1 MKKLLTFFLA
11 CAVLLAV
18 TVPAYAVEYTE
29 TVETYGTTESP
40 GKKIIIQGDET
51 LMLVTTPI
59 ECTEEALHPEIQKML
74 AAAWVQINAAGTLAD
89 LTPGIIPAL
98 EKVKA
103 NSSDPMVKRLTVKD
117 LVICDLFDVSL
128 IKNKTEF
135 IHSEP
140 GKTLTFSVETNL
152 RPGDI
157 FFIMH
162 NYEGTSWEMVTRYDL
177 SDNGVLLIALDSL
190 SPMAIAVP
198 VYYNMSASY
207 SGPVSPQTDDRSVEP
222 AVLHGTVMACMTL
235 AVLCGAV
242 YSRRKRL
249 FQKVS

>member
-1 MKKLLTFFLA
+1 MKKLLALILT
-11 CAVLLAV
+11 CTVLLSF
-18 TVPAYAVEYTE
+18 TLPAYAVEYTE
-29 TVETYGTTESP
+29 TVETFGTTESP

-59 ECTEEALHPEIQKML
+59 ECIDGALHDQIEAML
-74 AAAWVQINAAGTLAD
+74 ASAWAQIYAADTLAD
-89 LTPGIIPAL
+89 LTPDIVPAL

-103 NSSDPMVKRLTVKD
+103 QSNDPFVKALTVED
-117 LVICDLFDVSL
+117 LVVCDLFDVSL

-140 GKTLTFSVETNL
+140 GQTLTFSVETNL

-162 NYEGTSWEMVTRYDL
+162 NYEGTSWEMVNRYDL
-177 SDNGVLLIALDSL
+177 ADNGVLLIALDSL

-198 VYYNMSASY
+198 HYYNMEAR
-207 SGPVSPQTDDRSVEP
+207 GPVSPQTDDRSASPV
-222 AVLHGTVMACMTL
+222 ALHTTVFACMTL
-235 AVLCGAV
+235 AVLCGA
-242 YSRRKRL
+242 YYTRKKRL

>member
-11 CAVLLAV
+11 CVILIGI

-29 TVETYGTTESP
+29 TVETFGTEASP

-59 ECTEEALHPEIQKML
+59 ECLEGALHDQIEAML
-74 AAAWVQINAAGTLAD
+74 ASAWAQIYAADSLAD
-89 LTPGIIPAL
+89 LTPDIVPAL

-103 NSSDPMVKRLTVKD
+103 NSNDPFVKALTVKD
-117 LVICDLFDVSL
+117 LVVCDLFDVSL

-162 NYEGTSWEMVTRYDL
+162 NYEGTSWEMVNRYDL
-177 SDNGVLLIALDSL
+177 ADNGVLLIALDSL

-198 VYYNMSASY
+198 HYYNMTV
-207 SGPVSPQTDDRSVEP
+207 SGPVSPQTDERAGDP
-222 AVLHGTVMACMTL
+222 LILNIMVLCMTF
-235 AVLCGAV
+235 AVACGAI

-249 FQKVS
+249 FQE